1 MSAGII
7 NNTKHFAVT
16 NTSTLIQDALDAGR
30 LENPYVA
37 LVDGELDYNS
47 MEPEEPPQELY
58 LDATYISE
66 RPDIRVV
73 GQDPESFCSAV
84 YLDGDYTTNI
94 LGDIYTHGDS
104 PYGDEYRYDFGDD
117 GVPHTLRF
125 VFSAL
130 PDYAFASSDV
140 QGVVI
145 GDGVTVLPGRCF
157 EATSKL
163 SSVTIPSS
171 VVEIGTNCFYNFEFN
186 GTYRELIFESYVPV
200 HLEMEEQGDLGA
212 TCNGYSGDNTLPIY
226 VPDAVVST
234 YQNEWSWYNCRILG
248 ISDRP
253 GEEPEE

>member
-16 NTSTLIQDALDAGR
+16 NTTNLIQDALNAGT

-37 LVDGELDYNS
+37 LVNNNLDYNS
-47 MEPEEPPQELY
+47 LSPEEPPQELY

-66 RPDIRVV
+66 RYNVAVV

-94 LGDIYTHGDS
+94 IGDIYNHGD
-104 PYGDEYRYDFGDD
+104 GYRYDFGDD
-117 GVPHTLRF
+117 GVPRTLRF

-130 PDYAFASSDV
+130 PDYAFASTDV

-157 EATSKL
+157 EATKNL

-186 GTYRELIFESYVPV
+186 GTYRELIFESDVPV
-200 HLEMEEQGDLGA
+200 HLEMEENGDLGA
-212 TCNGYSGDNTLPIY
+212 TCNNYSGDNTLPIY

-234 YQNEWSWYNCRILG
+234 YQNEWSWYDCRILG

-253 GEEPEE
+253 EEEPEE

>member
-1 MSAGII
+1 M
-7 NNTKHFAVT
+7 KHFGIYEGREDIH
-16 NTSTLIQDALDAGR
+16 SALNDGR

-37 LVDGELDYNS
+37 LVDGELDYNYL
-47 MEPEEPPQELY
+47 EPEERPQELY

-66 RPDIRVV
+66 RPDVRVV

-94 LGDIYTHGDS
+94 IGDIY
-104 PYGDEYRYDFGDD
+104 PRNNEYWYDFGDD

-157 EATSKL
+157 EATNNL

-186 GTYRELIFESYVPV
+186 GTYRELIFESSVPV
-200 HLEMEEQGDLGA
+200 HLEMEENGDLGA
-212 TCNGYSGDNTLPIY
+212 TCNNYSGDNTLPIYTLPIY

-234 YQNEWSWYNCRILG
+234 YQNEWSWYDCRISG

-253 GEEPEE
+253 EEEPVE